1 MDFFLKYGHNL
12 LQMHLKLPQKKSIQQ
27 TKEITVALIGNN
39 IADKIT
45 KLLKPLPENSSET
58 VTNEA

>member
-1 MDFFLKYGHNL
+1 
-12 LQMHLKLPQKKSIQQ
+12 MHLKLPQKKSIQQ

-45 KLLKPLPENSSET
+45 KLLKPLPENSSKT